1 MLQAA
6 LAEGGVVPSNRARYS
21 SAQMVSA
28 IKAGIGSEPLVHCSG
43 GKLTEVRGFRV
54 WGLGY
59 TAGALQRRQAH
70 RGAGV

>member
-54 WGLGY
+54 
-59 TAGALQRRQAH
+59 
-70 RGAGV
+70 